1 MKNLPRTFD
10 RGGAVD
16 ITTCTSPS
24 VEDVKVEVEVEVED
38 AFNN

>member
-24 VEDVKVEVEVEVED
+24 HLVED